1 MASIGFIGAIAPIKA
16 SDKFKP
22 YTEITNEKGTTK
34 IYKFSARCG
43 VDQHIIQFT
52 AWTPA
57 DGSHRDI
64 KAKKRD
70 KSGKLVNYDIKWAD
84 RNKSSVLATAD
95 EISKYIVDINPSGR
109 VAELEHLVEAFNDGS
124 ITDEKMN
131 KFKVKSVEEAQK
143 LLTEAKEGRHECL
156 APADFIEILKDFVE
170 SNPEGKFYIQGDYEL
185 SQSKGNWYSAIKVRK
200 ITRFI
205 DKEDEDV
212 TASTLNLKMYITP
225 ESIDNEPDDRLVVTG
240 YVPVY
245 AGRKDDGTFKYD
257 YAPVSVVS
265 YKTAENTKKID
276 KMIELIGYTTDDDE
290 TISKEIGF
298 KCRIHNGSERVKL
311 TYEMLSDEQK
321 ELVDLELM
329 SIADIEKEMNKDL
342 YGEKKT
348 DIEILGFMKGYSGG
362 SQASSLTV
370 DEVLGNVEEPD
381 ELSDDIGIEG
391 L

>member
-1 MASIGFIGAIAPIKA
+1 MASIGFIGTIVPIKK
-16 SDKFKP
+16 SEKFQP
-22 YTEITNEKGTTK
+22 YTEITNEKGNTK

-43 VDQHIIQFT
+43 ADQHIVQFT
-52 AWTPA
+52 SWTPA
-57 DGSHRDI
+57 DGHRDI

-70 KSGKLVNYDIKWAD
+70 KNNNLVNYDVKWAD

-95 EISKYIVDINPSGR
+95 ELSKYILDSNPSGR

-124 ITDEKMN
+124 ITDEKMD

-156 APADFIEILKDFVE
+156 APVDYIEFLKNFVE

-185 SQSKGNWYSAIKVRK
+185 SQSKGNWYSSLKVRK

-212 TASTLNLKMYITP
+212 TASNLNLKMYITP

-245 AGRKDDGTFKYD
+245 AGRKDDGSFKYD
-257 YAPVSVVS
+257 YAPVSVVI
-265 YKTAENTKKID
+265 YKTEDNAKKIA
-276 KMIELIGYTTDDDE
+276 KWVELIGYSADDDE
-290 TISKEIGF
+290 SVAKEIGL
-298 KCRIHNGSERVKL
+298 KCRIHNGSERVSL
-311 TYEMLSDEQK
+311 TYDMLTDEQK
-321 ELVDLELM
+321 ELVDFEIM

-348 DIEILGFMKGYSGG
+348 DIEILGLARGYSSG
-362 SQASSLTV
+362 SQVSSLTV
-370 DEVLGNVEEPD
+370 DEVLGNAEEPD
-381 ELSDDIGIEG
+381 ELSDDTEIEG